1 MEDADLETG
10 NRTRTRMIR
19 AAADLMQRRGYLGTG
34 VNDILAHAEAP
45 RGSLYHHFP
54 GGKRQLAVEALN
66 YTGKRFAR
74 DLDTAAAN
82 SPSLSAYLNAIAELS
97 KRDLAATDFDAAC
110 PVAATALDVPSD
122 ETDLIAACDQA
133 FRLWA
138 RAISLSLTAKGVA
151 TERTQALA
159 DLILRSM
166 LGATMAAKVS
176 RDLEP
181 IDATMGQ
188 LKLIIE

>member
-1 MEDADLETG
+1 MDDPELDIG

-34 VNDILAHAEAP
+34 VNDILAHAQAP

-74 DLDTAAAN
+74 DLDTTAAN
-82 SPSLSAYLNAIAELS
+82 APTLTAYLDEISVLS
-97 KRDLAATDFDAAC
+97 KRDLLATDFDAAC

-122 ETDLIAACDQA
+122 HADLIGACDQA
-133 FRLWA
+133 FRLWS
-138 RAISLSLTAKGVA
+138 RAIALALAGKGVA
-151 TERTQALA
+151 ADRATPLA

-181 IDATMGQ
+181 IDATMTQ
-188 LKLIIE
+188 LKMLVQ